1 MGRATKA
8 RPMPDIGSVYEDMA
22 PRICRY
28 LERRLP
34 AGHRH
39 AAEDLAADVFVRALA
54 AAGRYQDR
62 GLPISSW
69 LYRIAHNL
77 LVDYLRALRFRAES
91 LPDVERHDIDDR
103 RTSADPS
110 SVLDRV
116 AIERALPS
124 LTPLQRAVIER
135 RYFDGLPVAQA
146 ASAAGVT
153 VEAAKKLQQ
162 RGLASLRR
170 ALEAA

>member
-1 MGRATKA
+1 MLDLGA
-8 RPMPDIGSVYEDMA
+8 VYEDMA
-22 PRICRY
+22 PRLRRY

-34 AGHRH
+34 HGHRH
-39 AAEDLAADVFVRALA
+39 VAEDLVADVFVRALA

-77 LVDYLRALRFRAES
+77 LVDYLRTLRFRTEA
-91 LPDVERHDIDDR
+91 LPDPERHEIGDR
-103 RTSADPS
+103 RPSADPS

-116 AIERALPS
+116 AIDKALPS

-146 ASAAGVT
+146 ASATGVT